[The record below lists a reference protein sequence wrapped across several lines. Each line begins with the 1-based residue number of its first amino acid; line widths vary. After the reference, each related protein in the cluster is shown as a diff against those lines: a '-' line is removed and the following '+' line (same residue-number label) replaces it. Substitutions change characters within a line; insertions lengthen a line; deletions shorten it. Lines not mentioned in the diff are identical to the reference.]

1 VTQRG
6 TRGGVKPRSQYR
18 CSECQ
23 HVTAKWVG
31 RCAECGTWG
40 TVDEVAILTSL
51 GGTALRHVAPSSV
64 AVPISTIDPDHTRHL
79 PTGVSELDRVLG
91 GGIVPGSV
99 TLLAGEPGVGK
110 STLLLEVV
118 HRWASSGR
126 RALYV
131 SGEESAGQIR
141 MRAERTGCTHDE
153 VYLAAES
160 DLDSVL
166 AHIEAVKPALVVV
179 DSVQTLSTT
188 ANDGVTGGVT
198 QVRAVTTALTGFAK
212 SASGPAVAVILV
224 GHVTKDGAIAG
235 PRSLEHL
242 VDVVLHFE
250 GDKHTALRMVRGVKN
265 RFGAAD
271 EVGCFMV
278 HDNGIECV
286 ADPSGLFLDQR
297 PEPVPGTAVTVTLDG
312 KRPLIGEIQALVGL
326 QPAPSPRRAV
336 SGIDQARAAMTAA
349 VLETRAGLAI
359 GQRDIYLSTV
369 GGMRLT
375 DPSSDLAVAIAVASA
390 YAELCLPTQTV
401 VIGEVGLAGDLR
413 RVTGMDRRLA
423 EAARLGF
430 TTALIPTGN
439 YTVPKGLRTLQVAT
453 VSDALRSLLAI
464 AVRPASKPPE
474 VKPPTRPDLKVVDGH
489 PKHRPAEDNGWL

>member
-1 VTQRG
+1 MAKGSG
-6 TRGGVKPRSQYR
+6 TKTRTQYR

-31 RCAECGTWG
+31 RCPECGTWG
-40 TVDEVAILTSL
+40 TVDEVAVLSAL
-51 GGTALRHVAPSSV
+51 GGSSHRAIAPTSA
-64 AVPISTIDPDHTRHL
+64 AVPISAVDPSRTKHV
-79 PTGVSELDRVLG
+79 PTSVSELDRVLG
-91 GGIVPGSV
+91 GGIVGGSV
-99 TLLAGEPGVGK
+99 VLLAGEPGVGK

-118 HRWASSGR
+118 HRWAQSGR

-160 DLDSVL
+160 DLHTVL
-166 AHIEAVKPALVVV
+166 AHVEQVKPSLVII

-188 ANDGVTGGVT
+188 DTDGVTGGVT
-198 QVRAVTTALTGFAK
+198 QVRAITTALTGYAK
-212 SASGPAVAVILV
+212 SAAGPGVAIILV

-250 GDKHTALRMVRGVKN
+250 GDRNTTLRLVRGVKN

-271 EVGCFMV
+271 EVGCFV
-278 HDNGIECV
+278 LHDNGIEGV

-297 PEPVPGTAVTVTLDG
+297 PEPVPGTAVTVALDG
-312 KRPLIGEIQALVGL
+312 KRPLIGEIQALIGQEV
-326 QPAPSPRRAV
+326 PSPRRAV
-336 SGIDQARAAMTAA
+336 SGIDQSRVAMIAA
-349 VLETRAGLAI
+349 VLEARAGLAI
-359 GQRDIYLSTV
+359 GRRDIYLSTV

-375 DPSSDLAVAIAVASA
+375 DPSADLAVAMAMATS
-390 YAELCLPTQTV
+390 YAQLCLPAATV

-430 TTALIPTGN
+430 NRAL
-439 YTVPKGLRTLQVAT
+439 VPPGAKGPKTIHTMEVAT
-453 VSDALRSLLAI
+453 MSEALRAMLSI
-464 AVRPASKPPE
+464 AVQPSSKPPE
-474 VKPPTRPDLKVVDGH
+474 VRLGARPELKVVDGGH
-489 PKHRPAEDNGWL
+489 DNRGTGDNDWL